1 MKTID
6 VVGIGNALVDQEFE
20 VSEDF
25 LKKHDLKKGMM
36 ELIDEDAQNTLIAEL
51 SQLGELKKQSGGG
64 SAANSLVAFAQF
76 GGKAYYCC
84 KVADDE
90 AGMFYRQDL
99 EKIGIETSL
108 HQQKNPADEHQ
119 KALQLIEEALR
130 YCPEQCQRQ
139 NGGYLK
145 IAHKP
150 SAVEPLK
157 QQYEQLK
164 QFDQPVE
171 WLTQSELSK
180 IIASPQAHA
189 ALRFTDCFAL
199 NPMLLAAAT
208 ARRAAAAGAQLVQH
222 CPVIQA
228 VSLGSKGVYLK
239 TAKGAVRARKL
250 LVCSNGYTSGQLLP
264 ELASRSLPVLSSI
277 ITTPPLSKEQ
287 VASVKLSPQYA
298 IMDTRI
304 LKYYFRLLPD
314 NRLLFGGRG
323 AIQGKHAS
331 DAVYAKRLL
340 QALHQTFPQLQ
351 DVNKWEHFWS
361 GWVSVSLDDYPRVG
375 KVKDNIYASMGYCG
389 AGVSFTAL
397 AGQRLAEAAMEQP
410 LPGLPYYQS
419 QLKPFPFPRFRRLGQ
434 WLYYHYG
441 RLRD

>member
-1 MKTID
+1 MYDPLVNAPPGPNDAPEASYWQQHTQADFPDCVEPPEDVEFAVIGGGYTGLNAARVLAENGRSVAVFEANQLAWGCSSRNAGFVMKST
-6 VVGIGNALVDQEFE
+6 GRLGLSAW
-20 VSEDF
+20 
-25 LKKHDLKKGMM
+25 
-36 ELIDEDAQNTLIAEL
+36 AER
-51 SQLGELKKQSGGG
+51 LGEETAHGI
-64 SAANSLVAFAQF
+64 AA
-76 GGKAYYCC
+76 
-84 KVADDE
+84 
-90 AGMFYRQDL
+90 
-99 EKIGIETSL
+99 
-108 HQQKNPADEHQ
+108 EHQ
-119 KALQLIEEALR
+119 KALHLVEETVQD
-130 YCPEQCQRQ
+130 CPQQCQRQ

-150 SAVEPLK
+150 NAIGPLK
-157 QQYEQLK
+157 QQYDQLK
-164 QFDQPVE
+164 QFNQPVE
-171 WLTQSELSK
+171 WLTQEQLRNLVS
-180 IIASPQAHA
+180 SPQAHA

-208 ARRAAAAGAQLVQH
+208 ARRAVAAGAQLVEH
-222 CPVIQA
+222 CPVTKA
-228 VSLGSKGVYLK
+228 VSLGGKGVYLQ

-287 VASVKLSPQYA
+287 VESIKLSPQYA

-323 AIQGKHAS
+323 AIQGKNAA

-340 QALHQTFPQLQ
+340 TALHQTFPQLR
-351 DVNKWEHFWS
+351 DIKKWEHFWS
-361 GWVSVSLDDYPRVG
+361 GWVSVSLDDYPRIG

-397 AGQRLAEAAMEQP
+397 AGQRLAEAAMEHP
-410 LPGLPYYQS
+410 LPELPYYQS
-419 QLKPFPFPRFRRLGQ
+419 QLKPFPLPRFRRLGQ

-441 RLRD
+441 RLLD

>member
-1 MKTID
+1 MYDPLVNAPPGPHDAPEASYWQQHTQANFPECVDAPEEVEFAVIGAGYTGLNAARTLAENGQSVAVFEANQLAWGCSSRNAGFVMKSTGRLGLSAWAERLGNE
-6 VVGIGNALVDQEFE
+6 VAYGI
-20 VSEDF
+20 
-25 LKKHDLKKGMM
+25 
-36 ELIDEDAQNTLIAEL
+36 
-51 SQLGELKKQSGGG
+51 
-64 SAANSLVAFAQF
+64 AA
-76 GGKAYYCC
+76 
-84 KVADDE
+84 
-90 AGMFYRQDL
+90 
-99 EKIGIETSL
+99 
-108 HQQKNPADEHQ
+108 EHQ
-119 KALQLIEEALR
+119 KALHLVEETVQE
-130 YCPEQCQRQ
+130 CPQQCQRQ

-150 SAVEPLK
+150 GAIGPLK
-157 QQYEQLK
+157 QQYDQLK
-164 QFDQPVE
+164 QFNQPLE
-171 WLTQSELSK
+171 WLTQEQLRNLVS
-180 IIASPQAHA
+180 SPQAHA

-208 ARRAAAAGAQLVQH
+208 ARRAVAAGAQLVEH
-222 CPVIQA
+222 CPVTKA
-228 VSLGSKGVYLK
+228 VSLGGKGVYLQ

-287 VASVKLSPQYA
+287 VESIKLSPQYA

-323 AIQGKHAS
+323 AIQGKNAA

-340 QALHQTFPQLQ
+340 TALHQTFPQLR
-351 DVNKWEHFWS
+351 DIKKWEHFWS
-361 GWVSVSLDDYPRVG
+361 GWVSVSLDDYPRIG

-389 AGVSFTAL
+389 AGVRFTAL
-397 AGQRLAEAAMEQP
+397 AGQRLAEAAMEHP
-410 LPGLPYYQS
+410 LPELPYYQS
-419 QLKPFPFPRFRRLGQ
+419 QLKPFPLPRFRRLGQ

-441 RLRD
+441 RLLD